1 MTGAE
6 RKKLFEDFFDG
17 LTKYTSFGKFNF
29 ESVRNPKKEAKK
41 EFSELSETRRVDIME
56 ILAALS
62 GSTHNKDIEVLGTY
76 CDFKAKDMIMKKEQ
90 SLRRMDESNNSGME
104 EYNKRKEK
112 QENFYWKYFRRNS
125 SYIHPEWHGNKPSE
139 DRLSDEEL
147 DVLVDEYLSGMG
159 KGSLR
164 YIQGNERV
172 FEENEIK
179 LTFQKF
185 AHPKYPQ
192 LHGEFVPNLSILDA
206 IFNIGPEDTLKK
218 LNQN

>member
-1 MTGAE
+1 MHFKDTKRLYQASIE
-6 RKKLFEDFFDG
+6 SFQNINIINNNENLYAIRNSKNTIYQKWENLTEMNNAIINQILKSLKIKRKIQF
-17 LTKYTSFGKFNF
+17 S
-29 ESVRNPKKEAKK
+29 
-41 EFSELSETRRVDIME
+41 SELNVEGTGVTKIMN
-56 ILAALS
+56 I
-62 GSTHNKDIEVLGTY
+62 I
-76 CDFKAKDMIMKKEQ
+76 KAV
-90 SLRRMDESNNSGME
+90 G
-104 EYNKRKEK
+104 
-112 QENFYWKYFRRNS
+112 
-125 SYIHPEWHGNKPSE
+125 G
-139 DRLSDEEL
+139 
-147 DVLVDEYLSGMG
+147 DEYLSGMG